1 MLFGTQR
8 VRDLIYSDLKKI
20 EEENNVVVI
29 LGATVDGVAMGVT
42 KYSSDLDLRFCFLY
56 KDATVLSC
64 SELHDESKIRIQVKY
79 EQNAYRP
86 YNAIT
91 LWEAHAFFHFIVDPQ
106 INQGQKY
113 KLASIVYDTFC
124 SPYLYD
130 PIGLHAM
137 IEPYFYRA
145 YPVENE
151 ARYLCSQL
159 KAFCEKELFTLADT
173 MKYLNRYMKLRW
185 IREYKTLPPLSS
197 YSLLPVQSEMIKG
210 IYESYLEK
218 LNAWSRIQQQNDD
231 WTKDLQI
238 ERPDE
243 VCNLIVEAIKDERSE
258 IDYTLFNK
266 NNKEVECIFC
276 ILQDI
281 RRIAPPQHG
290 GFFWGTEDELLFH
303 KELVQEI

>member
-20 EEENNVVVI
+20 EDDYNIIVV
-29 LGATVDGVAMGVT
+29 LGATTDGVSMGVT

-56 KDATVLSC
+56 RYETSFSISD
-64 SELHDESKIRIQVKY
+64 LHDESKIRIQVKY
-79 EQNAYRP
+79 EQNAERP

-124 SPYLYD
+124 SPYRYD
-130 PIGLHAM
+130 PIGLHSM

-151 ARYLCSQL
+151 VHYLCSQL
-159 KAFCEKELFTLADT
+159 KAFCEKDVFTLADT
-173 MKYLNRYMKLRW
+173 MKYLNRYMRLRW
-185 IREYKTLPPLSS
+185 IKEYKTLPPLSI
-197 YSLLPVQSEMIKG
+197 YSLMAVQSEVIKG
-210 IYESYLEK
+210 IYEKYLEK

-238 ERPDE
+238 ERPGD
-243 VCNLIVEAIKDERSE
+243 VCNLIEEEIKDESVE
-258 IDYTLFNK
+258 IDYTLFNRK
-266 NNKEVECIFC
+266 NKEIECIFC

-281 RRIAPPQHG
+281 RKNALTHE
-290 GFFWGTEDELLFH
+290 GFFWS
-303 KELVQEI
+303 KN

>member
-20 EEENNVVVI
+20 EEEYNIIVV

-56 KDATVLSC
+56 KDETAFSC
-64 SELHDESKIRIQVKY
+64 SDLHDESKIRIQVKY

-91 LWEAHAFFHFIVDPQ
+91 LWEVHAFFHFIVDPQ

-145 YPVENE
+145 YPLENE

-159 KAFCEKELFTLADT
+159 KDFIEKEVYTLADT
-173 MKYLNRYMKLRW
+173 MKYLIRYMRLIW
-185 IREYKTLPPLSS
+185 IKEYNTLPPLSS
-197 YSLLPVQSEMIKG
+197 YSLLPVQNEMIKG
-210 IYESYLEK
+210 VYETCLEK
-218 LNAWSRIQQQNDD
+218 LNAWSSIQQQNDN

-238 ERPDE
+238 DKPED
-243 VCNLIVEAIKDERSE
+243 VCKLIKDEINDGICE
-258 IDYTLFNK
+258 IDYTLFNEE
-266 NNKEVECIFC
+266 NKEMERIFC
-276 ILQDI
+276 VLQDM
-281 RRIAPPQHG
+281 RKNTPPSMVDSFG
-290 GFFWGTEDELLFH
+290 VRTEKRFFW
-303 KELVQEI
+303 I

>member
-20 EEENNVVVI
+20 EDDYNIIVV
-29 LGATVDGVAMGVT
+29 LGATTDGVAMGVT

-56 KDATVLSC
+56 KDETAFS
-64 SELHDESKIRIQVKY
+64 SSDLHDESKIRIQVKY
-79 EQNAYRP
+79 EQNAFRP

-113 KLASIVYDTFC
+113 KLTSIVYDTFC

-137 IEPYFYRA
+137 IEPYFYKA

-151 ARYLCSQL
+151 ARYICSQL
-159 KAFCEKELFTLADT
+159 KFFLEKEEYTLADT
-173 MKYLNRYMKLRW
+173 MKYLIRYMRLRW
-185 IREYKTLPPLSS
+185 IKEYKTLPPLSS
-197 YSLLPVQSEMIKG
+197 YSLLPVQGEMVQCV
-210 IYESYLEK
+210 YEKYLEK
-218 LNAWSRIQQQNDD
+218 LNAWSSIQQQNDN

-238 ERPDE
+238 EKPED
-243 VCNLIVEAIKDERSE
+243 VCLLMEEEIKDAICE
-258 IDYTLFNK
+258 IDYTMFNK
-266 NNKEVECIFC
+266 QNKELAYIFC
-276 ILQDI
+276 ILQSI
-281 RRIAPPQHG
+281 RRKSIQHG
-290 GFFWGTEDELLFH
+290 GFFWL
-303 KELVQEI
+303 

>member
-8 VRDLIYSDLKKI
+8 VRDLIYSDLKTI
-20 EEENNVVVI
+20 EEDYNINVV

-56 KDATVLSC
+56 RDETSF
-64 SELHDESKIRIQVKY
+64 SISDLHDESKIRIQVRY
-79 EQNAYRP
+79 EQNAERP

-145 YPVENE
+145 YSVENE
-151 ARYLCSQL
+151 VHYLCSQL
-159 KAFCEKELFTLADT
+159 KAFCEKDVFTLADT
-173 MKYLNRYMKLRW
+173 MKYLNRYIRLRW
-185 IREYKTLPPLSS
+185 IKEYKTLPPLSI
-197 YSLLPVQSEMIKG
+197 YSLLPVQSEEIKG

-218 LNAWSRIQQQNDD
+218 LNTWSRAQQQNDD
-231 WTKDLQI
+231 WTKDLLI
-238 ERPDE
+238 ERPDD
-243 VCNLIVEAIKDERSE
+243 VCYLIEEELKNSSFE

-266 NNKEVECIFC
+266 KNNEIECIFC

-281 RRIAPPQHG
+281 RKRCPPQLG
-290 GFFWGTEDELLFH
+290 GFFWS
-303 KELVQEI
+303 K